1 MGNQRGDFFG
11 WNAREVSGRGQT
23 DRWRRTPRL
32 EAGVVL
38 DARQRPSWP
47 LSKGA
52 RAHERR
58 MSPASVEIASSR
70 FATTAGPGRPGG
82 VLLDVF
88 SMTDL
93 LSLLWGGVSRRV
105 TIARTTLR
113 RQVRGLDSLFAI
125 IGTPQPDCAKQAVP
139 LGTRLFR
146 SVTHVSSTDQRRCD
160 AASGVPLGA
169 GCLTVPKTGGID
181 SDPHPWYK
189 NSRSSQASRATR
201 GSESTNRG
209 KTRPRWFRQIGGM
222 RSRGLTSRGKQ
233 MSGQPTARSAR
244 WG

>member
-1 MGNQRGDFFG
+1 
-11 WNAREVSGRGQT
+11 
-23 DRWRRTPRL
+23 
-32 EAGVVL
+32 
-38 DARQRPSWP
+38 
-47 LSKGA
+47 
-52 RAHERR
+52 
-58 MSPASVEIASSR
+58 MSPASVKIASSR
-70 FATTAGPGRPGG
+70 FATTAARGRPGA
-82 VLLDVF
+82 LLDVF

-105 TIARTTLR
+105 TIARTTLH

-146 SVTHVSSTDQRRCD
+146 SVTHVSSTDRRRCD